1 MDKQSLRQELELL
14 FEQKF
19 ATQGFELVEV
29 ICRQDGAHLFLCI
42 LADRLGGGINLD
54 ECAQLSRQISQELDE
69 KNIIASRYILE
80 VSSPGLDRLLKKE
93 RDFLRFLNKEAVF
106 FLNDLVSGKCQWQ
119 GIISKVDQATVY
131 LQVSGQVLE
140 IPLIKINKAQLVI

>member
-1 MDKQSLRQELELL
+1 M

-19 ATQGFELVEV
+19 ANQGFELVDV
-29 ICRQDGAHLFLCI
+29 ICRQEGAQLFLSI
-42 LADRLGGGINLD
+42 LADRLGGGINLG
-54 ECAQLSRQISQELDE
+54 ECAQISRQISRELDE
-69 KNIIASRYILE
+69 RNIIASGYRLE

-93 RDFLRFLNKEAVF
+93 RDFLRSLNKKAVF
-106 FLNDLVSGKCQWQ
+106 FLNDLINGKCQWQ

-131 LQVSGQVLE
+131 LQVAGEILE

>member
-1 MDKQSLRQELELL
+1 MDKQGLEQELELL

-19 ATQGFELVEV
+19 AIQGFELIDV
-29 ICRQDGAHLFLCI
+29 IYRQDGTHLFLCI

-69 KNIIASRYILE
+69 KNIITSRYILE

-93 RDFLRFLNKEAVF
+93 RDFLRSLNKEAVF
-106 FLNDLVSGKCQWQ
+106 FLNGLVNGKCQWQ
-119 GIISKVDQATVY
+119 GIISKVNQTTVY
-131 LQVSGQVLE
+131 LQVAGQILE